1 MKQRVSIMQAPEFW
15 YRPKAGL
22 IAQMLRPLSA
32 IYAAGTARKLA
43 MGAQYRIGVP
53 VICVGNL
60 SIGGTGKT
68 PTVIA
73 FCEML
78 SQAGHV
84 PHIISRGYGGQITA
98 TTRVDP
104 ARHSASDC
112 GDEPLLLCAFAP
124 VWVGRDRVASA
135 RAAVDA
141 GADVLILDDGFQNAA
156 LAYDLSLIVVD
167 ATRGFG
173 NGLVIPAGP
182 LREPV
187 ATGLA
192 RADFLLSI
200 GDHAA
205 QERFEQNL
213 PARARSCAH
222 LHGRL
227 EPLNTGLS
235 FQNMPVLAFAG
246 IGNPEKFFSTLHGM
260 GAQVLRAEALSDH
273 QPLTEGLMA
282 RILRDARALGAQPVT
297 TEKDAV
303 RLPAKLRREVLT
315 VPVRLRL
322 SDDRILRTRLMGLF
336 AQSP

>member
-1 MKQRVSIMQAPEFW
+1 MQEPKFW
-15 YRPKAGL
+15 HRPNAGL
-22 IAQMLRPLSA
+22 IGQMLRPLSA
-32 IYAAGTARKLA
+32 LYAAATARKLA
-43 MGAQYRIGVP
+43 TGARHKMGVP

-73 FCEML
+73 LCEIL
-78 SQAGHV
+78 SAAGHS
-84 PHIISRGYGGQITA
+84 PHIISRGYGGQITV

-112 GDEPLLLCAFAP
+112 GDEPLLLSAFAP

-141 GADVLILDDGFQNAA
+141 GADVLILDDGFQNAS
-156 LAYDLSLIVVD
+156 LAYDLSFIVVD
-167 ATRGFG
+167 ALRGFG

-187 ATGLA
+187 AKGLA

-200 GDHAA
+200 GDPAA
-205 QERFEQNL
+205 QARFQQNIFL
-213 PARARSCAH
+213 PAATCLH
-222 LHGRL
+222 LQGRL

-235 FQNMPVLAFAG
+235 LQNMPVLAFAG
-246 IGNPEKFFSTLHGM
+246 IGNPEKFFVTLREM

-273 QPLTEGLMA
+273 QPLTDGLMA

-322 SDDRILRTRLMGLF
+322 SNDQALRARLTDLF
-336 AQSP
+336 SKNP